1 LRWIRE
7 LRLCGAANVRY
18 CLVVPMRKHLMVGLV
33 PLPPFYSTSFGFFL
47 SAQAKNVLTLQVTS
61 FKPNCWP
68 SSLPESETPRIS
80 PLVSV
85 PSSKAMSDRCIHVVL
100 SLFLESRRS
109 GLPRI
114 QITESSPEQDL
125 ISALCPQPHNQVP
138 HKVHFFF
145 EFLQG
150 WQSHEIPRLRSK
162 KSSLGVRVLNLDY
175 NLRMRDVVRPC
186 RGSSHQKVSAWTKL

>member
-1 LRWIRE
+1 MDSGIETLWCSE
-7 LRLCGAANVRY
+7 CSLLPSGTHEKTSDGWVGATPSF
-18 CLVVPMRKHLMVGLV
+18 L
-33 PLPPFYSTSFGFFL
+33 FYDGTSFGFFL

-114 QITESSPEQDL
+114 QITESTPEQDL

-138 HKVHFFF
+138 HKVHFF
-145 EFLQG
+145 
-150 WQSHEIPRLRSK
+150 
-162 KSSLGVRVLNLDY
+162 LNFCKVG
-175 NLRMRDVVRPC
+175 NHMKFRDFGRRKAPWE
-186 RGSSHQKVSAWTKL
+186 SVS